1 MRQLSTR
8 RAITSVVALLF
19 GLALAPAIAA
29 SAQQLQRRCGWF
41 ENPTPGNASLT
52 DRDGTWI
59 IATQG
64 GHQAHGDWPEFS
76 DAQWVETNSGHHG
89 YGCACLSLQAA
100 PDSRDVQLIRK
111 ATAQPL
117 AVCRRDKSLHE
128 PAHDPDIAS

>member
-8 RAITSVVALLF
+8 RVIMPVVILLS

-29 SAQQLQRRCGWF
+29 SSQQLQRRCGWF

-64 GHQAHGDWPEFS
+64 GHQAKGDWPEFG

-89 YGCACLSLQAA
+89 YGCACLSMQA
-100 PDSRDVQLIRK
+100 DLRTRSVQLIRK
-111 ATAQPL
+111 ATAEPL
-117 AVCRRDKSLHE
+117 TVCRRDKSLNE
-128 PAHDPDIAS
+128 PAQGPDITN